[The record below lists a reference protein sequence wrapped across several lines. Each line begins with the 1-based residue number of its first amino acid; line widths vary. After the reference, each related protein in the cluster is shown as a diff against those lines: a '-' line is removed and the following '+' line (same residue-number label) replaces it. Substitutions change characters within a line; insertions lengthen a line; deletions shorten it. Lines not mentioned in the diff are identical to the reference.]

1 MTRFTGR
8 TFRDARVLIL
18 LGLMALAGGTARV
31 SAQGQSS
38 GRTPG
43 IAVGQEAPDFELK
56 SLAGGRVRLKD
67 LRGHPVLVNFW
78 ASWCVPCAAEMPLI
92 IAADDS
98 LRDQGLLV
106 VAVNLTDQERMKDVR
121 AFVDSFGL
129 TFPVLLDERGRVRE
143 RYGLVAVPTSVFI
156 DATGLVRHLIS
167 GPMESDMLSGG
178 LVRLLAPP

>member
-8 TFRDARVLIL
+8 SLRQARLLPL
-18 LGLMALAGGTARV
+18 LGLMAIAGGTARV
-31 SAQGQSS
+31 SAQGHPS

-67 LRGHPVLVNFW
+67 LRGHPILVNFW

-92 IAADDS
+92 VAAADS
-98 LRDQGLLV
+98 LRNQGLLV
-106 VAVNLTDQERMKDVR
+106 VAVNLSDQERMKDVR
-121 AFVDSFGL
+121 AFVDSFDL
-129 TFPVLLDERGRVRE
+129 AFPVLLDEWGRVRE
-143 RYGLVAVPTSVFI
+143 RYGLVAVPTSVFV
-156 DATGLVRHLIS
+156 DAAGLVRHVIS